1 LSPQMPF
8 YGISENGA
16 NIQLDQYGYSVN
28 ACIHCRAR
36 DDAML
41 RDINAKKW

>member
-16 NIQLDQYGYSVN
+16 NIQLDQYGYSS
-28 ACIHCRAR
+28 ILRIDCRAVGTH
-36 DDAML
+36 DSF
-41 RDINAKKW
+41 